1 MEKETFFT
9 RLKHAWNIFKDD
21 SKQTTI
27 VEREAGYGSYYRPN
41 RHRLSRG
48 GERSIIV
55 AILNRIAMDAASVDI
70 RHVRLDESDRFVE
83 EMHTDLN
90 NCLTCES
97 NIDQSSR
104 AFVQDIVL
112 SMLDEGVVAVVPI
125 QTTFNPIK
133 TGAYDIQT
141 MRVGKIVQWYPSAIR
156 VNLYDD
162 QTGKHVEKVIPKR
175 IAAIIENPFYAV
187 MNEPNSMF
195 QRLARKLALLDIVDE
210 ASSSGKLNM
219 IIQLP
224 YIIKSEARKEQAD
237 RRRDEIEKQ
246 LAESKYGIAYT
257 DGTEKIQQI
266 GRPIE
271 NNLLQQIEFLQNTVY
286 SQLGMTPE
294 ILNGSANVDIMNN
307 YYNRTI
313 EPILAAIVD
322 EMTRKFLT
330 KTARTKKQRIKYF
343 KDPFKL
349 VSVSTI
355 AEMADKF
362 TRNEILSSNEFR
374 QIIGFKP
381 ANDPKADQLINS
393 NIAQP
398 LQGLNGQYG
407 QMDPNQMSEEDIY
420 AQLADID
427 RNEQELDDL
436 ERELGQYE

>member
-1 MEKETFFT
+1 M
-9 RLKHAWNIFKDD
+9 KHAWNIFKND
-21 SKQTTI
+21 QQYTNTI
-27 VEREAGYGSYYRPN
+27 IEREAGTGTYYKPS
-41 RHRLSRG
+41 RHRLTRG

-55 AILNRIAMDAASVDI
+55 ALLNRIAMDAASVDI
-70 RHVRLDESDRFVE
+70 KHVRLDEADRFVE
-83 EMHTDLN
+83 EIKSDLN
-90 NCLTCES
+90 NCLTIEA
-97 NIDQSSR
+97 NIDQSAR
-104 AFVQDIVL
+104 AFIQDIVL

-125 QTTFNPIK
+125 DTTFNPIK
-133 TGAYDIQT
+133 TGSYDIQT
-141 MRVGKIVQWYPSAIR
+141 MRVGKITQWYPENIR
-156 VNLYDD
+156 VNIYDD
-162 QTGKHVEKVIPKR
+162 KSGRHKDVIVPKK

-224 YIIKSEARKEQAD
+224 YIIKSEARRKQANE
-237 RRRDEIEKQ
+237 RRDEIERQ
-246 LAESKYGIAYT
+246 LSESKYGIAYS

-271 NNLLQQIEFLQNTVY
+271 NNLLSQIEFLTNTVY
-286 SQLGMTPE
+286 SQIGMTPE
-294 ILNGSANVDIMNN
+294 ILNGSANYDVMNN

-313 EPILAAIVD
+313 EPILAAMVD

-349 VSVSTI
+349 VSVSSI
-355 AEMADKF
+355 SEMADKF

-381 ANDPKADQLINS
+381 STDPKADQLVNS

-398 LQGLNGQYG
+398 MQMQGYGQQE
-407 QMDPNQMSEEDIY
+407 QMDPNDIY
-420 AQLADID
+420 SQLMDIEE
-427 RNEQELDDL
+427 NERELDDL
-436 ERELGQYE
+436 ESELNSYE